1 MIIFVRS
8 EIPTKL
14 KIFRPFL
21 FFIILWTVFTAFK
34 TVKKAESFNYK
45 FTKVV
50 IDAGHGGKDPGAM
63 ANGVKEKDINLAIA
77 LKTGAYIK
85 SNLPG
90 VEVVYTRSTDKFIEL
105 IERAEI
111 ANQANAD
118 LFISIHCNSS
128 PSPAIHGT
136 ETYVMGPHKSKEN
149 LEVAK
154 RENEVILLE
163 NDYLKTYDGF
173 DPRKPETHIIL
184 SLYQNAHRKEST
196 ELASLLEDQLGNRAG
211 RYSRGV
217 SPAGFIVLFKTAMP
231 SILVETGFITNANEA
246 KFLNS
251 EDGQSLIASAIYRSV
266 KEYKNKLES
275 KSGSITPSRIE
286 SETKTTV
293 TPPVKNTEVY
303 ENTALKVSFTPPPSE
318 KADNPS
324 LYFKIQLYTSY
335 DNFNI
340 NKVNLK
346 NVKEIEIETTDKGIK
361 KYMLPGIFTEYK
373 EAEESQNKMMG
384 YGFNKATVIIFK
396 NNIRQN

>member
-8 EIPTKL
+8 EIPAKL
-14 KIFRPFL
+14 KIFRQFL
-21 FFIILWTVFTAFK
+21 FFLILWTVFSGFK
-34 TVKKAESFNYK
+34 TEKKVTPFNYK
-45 FTKVV
+45 FKKVV

-85 SNLPG
+85 ENLPG
-90 VEVVYTRSTDKFIEL
+90 VEVIYTRSTDKFIEL

-111 ANQANAD
+111 ANRAKAD
-118 LFISIHCNSS
+118 LFISIHCNSNN
-128 PSPAIHGT
+128 SPAIHGT
-136 ETYVMGPHKSKEN
+136 ETYVMGNHKSKEN

-184 SLYQNAHRKEST
+184 TLYQNAHRKEST
-196 ELASLLEDQLGNRAG
+196 ELASILEDQFGKRAG
-211 RYSRGV
+211 RNSRGV

-231 SILVETGFITNANEA
+231 SILVESGFITNASEA

-266 KEYKNKLES
+266 KEYKNKLEG
-275 KSGSITPSRIE
+275 KSGSIQPSQVENDLKTAENPPKKDKDITENKTP
-286 SETKTTV
+286 
-293 TPPVKNTEVY
+293 
-303 ENTALKVSFTPPPSE
+303 KVSFTPPPAE
-318 KADNPS
+318 KADNPGVF
-324 LYFKIQLYTSY
+324 FKIQLYTSY

-340 NKVNLK
+340 NKANLQ
-346 NVKEIEIETTDKGIK
+346 NVKEIEIETTEKGIK
-361 KYMLPGIFTEYK
+361 KYMLPDKFSEFK
-373 EAEESQNKMMG
+373 KAEECQKKMVD
-384 YGFNKATVIIFK
+384 YGFVKATVITFK